1 MIEQCNMDVAL
12 SDNYIGKIV
21 NMSQIF
27 NSYLNDAIYR
37 NAPQE
42 EIDSLYNMS
51 SRLSS
56 MSQIEIDRSKK
67 VFDNINM
74 AKELKLMRN
83 NQYIRHVI
91 CTDEEGNE
99 YQKMVVPTFFSMV
112 SSADKF
118 REYEVFHTPL
128 DILQEVLNLKPA
140 KYRKG
145 EKNKEMKELLVKDKD
160 VQGKCSENS
169 VSAIF
174 SIIEKCGKK
183 INSTKLKTCI
193 LNEKG
198 KQTVIKKAKLEAIKE
213 LKKTTQSDATI
224 LYILKRCFDEKGKYN
239 FKKYSVLAMNL
250 LFIAKRKQVLK
261 CFKNNKNKDDEVLIA
276 MKEKCD
282 YEIFGN
288 KYQKTLKVDIIA

>member
-112 SSADKF
+112 SNADKF

-128 DILQEVLNLKPA
+128 DILQEVLKLKGG
-140 KYRKG
+140 KRLKG
-145 EKNKEMKELLVKDKD
+145 EKHKEMKELLVKSKTLEGRYQVD
-160 VQGKCSENS
+160 
-169 VSAIF
+169 SARAIYNIIF
-174 SIIEKCGKK
+174 KCGKK
-183 INSTKLKTCI
+183 INSTKLKTCT
-193 LNEKG
+193 LNEKA
-198 KQTVIKKAKLEAIKE
+198 KQTVIRKAKIEAIKE
-213 LKKTTQSDATI
+213 LKILSPNDSTI
-224 LYILKRCFDEKGKYN
+224 LGIIKQCFEKTGDFD
-239 FKKYSVLAMNL
+239 FKKYGLLTLNL
-250 LFIAKRKQVLK
+250 LFASKKKQVLK
-261 CFKNNKNKDDEVLIA
+261 CFKKEEDGNELVLVKMKDV
-276 MKEKCD
+276 CD
-282 YEIFGN
+282 YDFFGE
-288 KYQKTLKVDIIA
+288 KYQACIKSEIK

>member
-1 MIEQCNMDVAL
+1 MQEQCKMDIAL

-27 NSYLNDAIYR
+27 NSYLNDAIHK

-128 DILQEVLNLKPA
+128 DILQEVLTLKSA
-140 KYRKG
+140 KGKG
-145 EKNKEMKELLVKDKD
+145 IKNKEMKELLVKSKTLD
-160 VQGKCSENS
+160 GRYYIE
-169 VSAIF
+169 SAKLIYD
-174 SIIEKCGKK
+174 IVLKCGKK
-183 INSTKLKTCI
+183 INSTKLKTCT
-193 LNEKG
+193 LNEKA
-198 KQTVIKKAKLEAIKE
+198 KQTVIRKAKFEAIKE
-213 LKKTTQSDATI
+213 LKKLNPNDSTI
-224 LYILKRCFDEKGKYN
+224 LGIIKQCFEKTGELD
-239 FKKYSVLAMNL
+239 FKKYGTLTLNL
-250 LFIAKRKQVLK
+250 LFSSKKKQVLK
-261 CFKNNKNKDDEVLIA
+261 CFKKEEDNDELVLVKMKDC
-276 MKEKCD
+276 CD
-282 YEIFGN
+282 YDFFGE
-288 KYQKTLKVDIIA
+288 KYQTCSKSEIK